1 MWGLVQTRFSFFLS
15 IVPHVSTPAPRA
27 ESQQPETM
35 ASQHLRT
42 FERVCKCRLHI
53 ILLMNSLIC
62 YFWMPQINL
71 VNSEVRKYISV
82 NIYEVWLEYC
92 QIISIGIIYLFSST
106 KLVLFRYHMKC
117 PGEHIRKSEGRGIGE
132 HLWMSVRELIWMSE
146 VTYMDVWG
154 NIYRYIGNMYL
165 ISGRLV

>member
-1 MWGLVQTRFSFFLS
+1 M
-15 IVPHVSTPAPRA
+15 PAPRA

-53 ILLMNSLIC
+53 ILLINSLIC

-117 PGEHIRKSEGRGIGE
+117 PGEHIRKRFWGTSMDVCAG
-132 HLWMSVRELIWMSE
+132 
-146 VTYMDVWG
+146 TYMDVRG
-154 NIYRYIGNMYL
+154 NIHGC
-165 ISGRLV
+165 LVEHI